1 MPTRVKKTR
10 RVLALRA
17 RIVRHQILAD
27 MLRRGVPRK
36 KLVMFVTERKY
47 RRVLNALAA
56 CVTRELLKSKVSFK
70 LEGINRSTLPNMPNL
85 NQYGNPNN
93 NLNDV
98 L

>member
-17 RIVRHQILAD
+17 RIVRHRILAD
-27 MLRRGVPRK
+27 MLRRGVPRER
-36 KLVMFVTERKY
+36 LIMFMKVRKY
-47 RRVLNALAA
+47 RRVVNALAA
-56 CVTRELLKSKVSFK
+56 CITRELLKSKVNFR